1 MTQTAKLTRM
11 ALLIALTTVATLA
24 VRIPVPRTG
33 GYINLGDSIVYVS
46 ALLFGPLYGLVA
58 GGIGSGLADLLG
70 GYGVFAPFTL
80 VIKGLE
86 GAIVGALGW
95 RVMRRAAPLSWT
107 GTALVIFSI
116 AVGGAEMIAG
126 YFVSEAYLLHL
137 GIGAA
142 ASEVPGNIS
151 QALGGLI
158 VAVPISFAL
167 RRMAVQT
174 TGLSGGTPLRPT

>member
-1 MTQTAKLTRM
+1 
-11 ALLIALTTVATLA
+11 
-24 VRIPVPRTG
+24 
-33 GYINLGDSIVYVS
+33 
-46 ALLFGPLYGLVA
+46 
-58 GGIGSGLADLLG
+58 
-70 GYGVFAPFTL
+70 VFAPFTL